1 MPVTI
6 DITDDIPF
14 EIGVPLAGSTTAS
27 AKVPA
32 NIRWD
37 CSIGSLPF
45 LFGFSDQNPM
55 LRETGQFRR
64 DRVDNQREPGE
75 QSLDSGF
82 WIRSQSSWHYGS
94 GISSAEPLEVNEQ
107 EARFRYSQGGG
118 VNVWTPGQVS
128 LLNDTS
134 QALSATGS
142 GQLLLGVDTGVI
154 HATGN
159 AMKYV
164 PSTGSTVTITWG
176 GANPITSIASNGYS
190 WFAGSDDGIYKG
202 TLPSGAGTKIY
213 NASGS
218 ILVRWVKSR
227 VIASV
232 GPALYEIT
240 SISPASPPAA
250 LPTALYTHPTP
261 GWVWTDFAEGPSAI
275 YAAGY
280 SGDTSLIYKIDVTA
294 TSTTTTLSQPVVV
307 AELPRGEIVYSLY
320 SYLGSYMVVG
330 TSKGARLA
338 TINNSYTASGTLTMG
353 PLTVTSTDGCRDAVA
368 DGSFVYVTVGAQ
380 GTAGNR
386 ATRAGIWRIAL
397 STNLN
402 QNPLLFANAADL
414 VAPAGVTGACHQV
427 TLAGGKLWFTVD
439 GSGVFKQASTF
450 VDSGW
455 METGRIRLGTVEA
468 KAWRDIRLLG
478 TPDMGGT
485 VTARASLYAA
495 PTPSTWDQI
504 ISISGNSPDATGKLV
519 VTFPTPQSD
528 LYLAFNLAT
537 SDTSVSPT
545 FAGYQ
550 VRAIPAPRR
559 SELVQVPLLNFD
571 FTVDRVG
578 SRYGHTGLSWEMY
591 QLMKALEGS
600 ASTVQWRDY
609 TTGERAEAYIE
620 QVKYT
625 RNTPPTRNVSGNGGV
640 LTVTLRLVG

>member
-1 MPVTI
+1 MPVI

-14 EIGVPLAGSTTAS
+14 EIGIPSVGTTTAS

-37 CSIGSLPF
+37 CSVGSLPF

-55 LRETGQFRR
+55 VRETGQFRR

-94 GISSAEPLEVNEQ
+94 GISSAEPLEVSEQ
-107 EARFRYSQGGG
+107 EARFRYNAGGG
-118 VNVWTPGQVS
+118 VNVWTAGQVT
-128 LLNDTS
+128 LLNDTKK
-134 QALSATGS
+134 QLSSTAT

-154 HATGN
+154 HAAGN
-159 AMKYV
+159 SMKYISNAAAV
-164 PSTGSTVTITWG
+164 TTITWG
-176 GANPITSIASNGYS
+176 GANPIASLASNGYS

-213 NASGS
+213 TVSGTTL
-218 ILVRWVKSR
+218 IRWVKSR
-227 VIASV
+227 LIATV
-232 GPALYEIT
+232 GASLYEIT
-240 SISPASPPAA
+240 NITPASPPAA
-250 LPTALYTHPTP
+250 LPTALFTHPIA
-261 GWVWTDFAEGPSAI
+261 GWVWTDIAEGPSAI

-320 SYLGSYMVVG
+320 SYLGSYMVIG

-338 TINNSYTASGTLTMG
+338 TINNSYTASGTLTLG
-353 PLTVTSTDGCRDAVA
+353 PLTVTSADGCKDAVA
-368 DGSFVYVTVGAQ
+368 DGSFVYVTMGSK
-380 GTAGNR
+380 GSAGNR
-386 ATRAGIWRIAL
+386 ETRPGLWRINL

-414 VAPAGVTGACHQV
+414 VVPTGETGTTNQV
-427 TLAGGKLWFTVD
+427 TLAGGKLWFTAD
-439 GSGVFKQASTF
+439 GTGVFQQVTDYVA
-450 VDSGW
+450 SGW
-455 METGRIRLGTVEA
+455 IETGRIRLGTVEA
-468 KAWRDIRLLG
+468 KAWRDVRLLG
-478 TPDMGGT
+478 VPDMGGT
-485 VTARASLYAA
+485 VAARASLYSS

-504 ISISGNSPDATGKLV
+504 ISISGNDPDATGKLV
-519 VTFPTPQSD
+519 ATFPTPQSD
-528 LYLAFNLAT
+528 LYLSFNLTT
-537 SDTSVSPT
+537 SDYTVSPT

-559 SELVQVPLLNFD
+559 SELIQVPLLCYD

-578 SRYGHTGLSWEMY
+578 SRYGHIGLSWEMY
-591 QLMKALEGS
+591 QLLKNLESS

-620 QVKYT
+620 QVKMT
-625 RNTPPTRNVSGNGGV
+625 RTTPPTRNVSGMGGV
-640 LTVTLRLVG
+640 LTLTLRLVS